1 MVVVGSGVWLVVMVD
16 AGGQVV
22 FDGGAGVWL
31 MVVAKWCASCP
42 AHQSLYGLLM
52 SRIQYTLLRERIQS
66 MQ

>member
-1 MVVVGSGVWLVVMVD
+1 MGSGVWLVVVVD
-16 AGGQVV
+16 AVGQVV
-22 FDGGAGVWL
+22 VDGGAGVWL
-31 MVVAKWCASCP
+31 VVVVGKWCASCP